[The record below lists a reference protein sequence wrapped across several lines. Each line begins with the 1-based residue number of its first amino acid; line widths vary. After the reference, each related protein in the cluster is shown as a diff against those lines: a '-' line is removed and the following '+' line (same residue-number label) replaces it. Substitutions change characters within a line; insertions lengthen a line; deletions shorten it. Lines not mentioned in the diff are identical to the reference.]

1 MVNIKRQTAK
11 KCKIKELLDGRYIK
25 REGWEPNYLETNRGR
40 ISRVNILG
48 TIISVEDNTLT
59 IDDGTGKIALRS
71 FDQKKSFSNK
81 KIGDVVIVI
90 GRPRVFNEQKY
101 VVPEI
106 IKKIENLKWIEHRML
121 ELKDTESKPT
131 KEEKIVSE
139 EETTVDITDSLLKK
153 ISELDKGYGV
163 KIDEVIKFFEPTTAN
178 RTINRLIEEGEIF
191 EIKPGVVKTI

>member
-1 MVNIKRQTAK
+1 MANIKRQTAK
-11 KCKIKELLDGRYIK
+11 KCRIKELLEGRYIR

-48 TIISVEDNTLT
+48 VIISVEDNTLT
-59 IDDGTGKIALRS
+59 IDDGTGKISLRI
-71 FDQKKSFSNK
+71 FDQEKTFSDKKTGEV
-81 KIGDVVIVI
+81 ITVV

-101 VVPEI
+101 IVPEI

-139 EETTVDITDSLLKK
+139 EETTIDITDSLLKK
-153 ISELDKGYGV
+153 MSELDKGYGV
-163 KIDEVIKFFEPTTAN
+163 KIDEVIKFFESTAAN

-191 EIKPGVVKTI
+191 EIKPGVVKNI